1 MRYPPVFFTI
11 CCYFN
16 QNCGADFSRNIEFT
30 LFAAKTDYHLVIG
43 IS

>member
-1 MRYPPVFFTI
+1 MRYPPVFLPFVVILTKI
-11 CCYFN
+11 AE
-16 QNCGADFSRNIEFT
+16 ADFSRNIEFT

>member
-1 MRYPPVFFTI
+1 MRYPPVFLPFVVILTKI
-11 CCYFN
+11 A
-16 QNCGADFSRNIEFT
+16 GADFSRNIEFM

>member
-11 CCYFN
+11 VVILTKIA
-16 QNCGADFSRNIEFT
+16 GADFSRNIEFT
-30 LFAAKTDYHLVIG
+30 FFAAKTDYHLVIG